1 MTPNKKMALA
11 FIELIKSMKLSS
23 LRDSSNKSIVPYV
36 ARSVHN
42 AYIHI
47 SKTNRKSQSEASL
60 ENLEDTWEA
69 RHFSFDTYMGVY
81 IAEMKTILTEKEFQ
95 VFQLHFLEDEPI
107 DVIATKLGVSR
118 QNINQMKLKAV
129 RKLKEFYRNGDST

>member
-1 MTPNKKMALA
+1 
-11 FIELIKSMKLSS
+11 
-23 LRDSSNKSIVPYV
+23 
-36 ARSVHN
+36 
-42 AYIHI
+42 
-47 SKTNRKSQSEASL
+47 
-60 ENLEDTWEA
+60 
-69 RHFSFDTYMGVY
+69 MGVY